1 MKERR
6 GPIAWMAQNTVA
18 ANLLMGIF
26 IVGGLLVS
34 GGVKQEVFPEFT
46 VDEIHVSSVYPGA
59 SPSEVE
65 KGVLI
70 AMEEAVR
77 GLDGVKE
84 VISVAGESSGLV
96 RVRLENDADNEQAL
110 SDVRGSI
117 DRLRSMPVELERP
130 IVKLVKTRQR
140 SVSVIVR

>member
-1 MKERR
+1 MKQRR

-18 ANLLMGIF
+18 ANLLMGVF
-26 IVGGLLVS
+26 IVGGLLIS
-34 GGVKQEVFPEFT
+34 GSVKQEVFPEFT

-77 GLDGVKE
+77 GLARWRE
-84 VISVAGESSGLV
+84 LRTRSGPS
-96 RVRLENDADNEQAL
+96 RNRF
-110 SDVRGSI
+110 
-117 DRLRSMPVELERP
+117 
-130 IVKLVKTRQR
+130 RQR
-140 SVSVIVR
+140 ASAFRYSRCH

>member
-1 MKERR
+1 MNRNIRR
-6 GPIAWMAQNTVA
+6 GPIAWMAKNTVA

-34 GGVKQEVFPEFT
+34 GKVKQEVFPEFS
-46 VDEIHVSSVYPGA
+46 VDEIHVTSAYPGA
-59 SPSEVE
+59 SPAEVE

-84 VISVAGESSGLV
+84 VISCE
-96 RVRLENDADNEQAL
+96 
-110 SDVRGSI
+110 
-117 DRLRSMPVELERP
+117 
-130 IVKLVKTRQR
+130 
-140 SVSVIVR
+140 

>member
-1 MKERR
+1 MSRNIRR
-6 GPIAWMAQNTVA
+6 GPIAWMAKNTVA

-34 GGVKQEVFPEFT
+34 GKVKQEVFPEFS
-46 VDEIHVSSVYPGA
+46 VDEIHVNSAYPGA
-59 SPSEVE
+59 SPAEVE

-84 VISVAGESSGLV
+84 VISLASEGGGLV
-96 RVRLENDADNEQAL
+96 RVRLENSADQEQAL
-110 SDVRGSI
+110 SDVRGAI
-117 DRLRSMPVELERP
+117 DRLRSLPQVTLSP
-130 IVKLVKTRQR
+130 QQQ
-140 SVSVIVR
+140 